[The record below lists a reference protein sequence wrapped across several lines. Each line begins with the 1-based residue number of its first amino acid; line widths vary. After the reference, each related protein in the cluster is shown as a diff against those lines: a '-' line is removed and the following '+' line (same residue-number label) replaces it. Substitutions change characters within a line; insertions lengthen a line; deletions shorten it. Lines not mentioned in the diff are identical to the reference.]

1 MNPIKQTLESIATN
15 YHTNEAIP
23 DIHIENI
30 CQEHF
35 ITWLLKQIHSHKS
48 VLELGYGDGIVTAA
62 LAESGCDL
70 TVIEGASSLVNIARA
85 KHPHVQC
92 IDTLF
97 EEFKPERKYD
107 LILASHVLEH
117 VDEPTAI
124 LKLMSGW
131 LKDDGKMILVVPNKN
146 SIHRQLSVIMGLQ
159 PALDTLSARDHM
171 VGHQRVYDLDSL
183 AFDVREAG
191 LLPVDS
197 VGFFLKVLP
206 NSMMLEY
213 SDALLDALNVIS
225 DKIPKDMLANI
236 GIIAKKRLNH
246 D

>member
-35 ITWLLKQIHSHKS
+35 ITWLLQQVHPQQS

-62 LAESGCDL
+62 LAQSGCDL
-70 TVIEGASSLVNIARA
+70 TVLEGASSLANIARV
-85 KHPHVQC
+85 KHPHIQC
-92 IDTLF
+92 VDTLF
-97 EEFKPERKYD
+97 EDYNPERKYD

-124 LKLMSGW
+124 LKLMSEW
-131 LKDDGKMILVVPNKN
+131 LTDDGKIILVVPNKN

-159 PALDTLSARDHM
+159 PALDTLSQRDHM
-171 VGHQRVYDLDSL
+171 VGHQRVYDLDTL

-206 NSMMLEY
+206 NSMMLDY
-213 SDALLDALNVIS
+213 SHELLEALNIIS
-225 DKIPKDMLANI
+225 DKIPKDLLANI
-236 GIIAKKRLNH
+236 GIIAKKA
-246 D
+246 DQ